1 LKRRSAIACAA
12 YVAGAGAWLAGCG
25 DAPAPPTASR
35 WPALSVRDLEGRAL
49 TLPPGSGGVRV
60 INFWALWCPPC
71 RRELPSLQRLA
82 SALSPRGVELSTVA
96 LAEDIFPVRE
106 YLAQYAAG
114 LRSVVLS
121 PALPVVK
128 ELGLQ
133 ALPQTFVVAADGAVL
148 ARWIGAREWDTS
160 VVREQLDRLLQP
172 A

>member
-1 LKRRSAIACAA
+1 
-12 YVAGAGAWLAGCG
+12 V
-25 DAPAPPTASR
+25 
-35 WPALSVRDLEGRAL
+35 LS
-49 TLPPGSGGVRV
+49 
-60 INFWALWCPPC
+60 
-71 RRELPSLQRLA
+71 Q
-82 SALSPRGVELSTVA
+82 RGVELSTVA

-114 LRSVVLS
+114 LRSMVLS

-160 VVREQLDRLLQP
+160 VVREQLDRVLQP